1 MKSSGVW
8 NYAEPPKTYFSEREN
23 TLNALFVLGRSIG
36 FIGHIIDEKR
46 FNSRLY
52 RHPWDDILFPGPDDG
67 RYEEKTLFYFLFL
80 GADWF
85 LSPY

>member
-1 MKSSGVW
+1 MSPHDTIDDTINDMINDTINDTIDDTIDDMINETIDSG
-8 NYAEPPKTYFSEREN
+8 

-52 RHPWDDILFPGPDDG
+52 RHPWDDILFLGPDDV
-67 RYEEKTLFYFLFL
+67 EI
-80 GADWF
+80 
-85 LSPY
+85 